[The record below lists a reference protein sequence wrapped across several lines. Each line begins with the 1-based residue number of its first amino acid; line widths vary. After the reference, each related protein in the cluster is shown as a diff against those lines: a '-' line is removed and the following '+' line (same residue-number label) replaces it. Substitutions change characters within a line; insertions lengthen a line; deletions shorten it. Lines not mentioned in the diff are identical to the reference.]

1 MCQAIVYTHYRIH
14 QDLRACAGEEAW
26 MDLTYSAGWWS
37 STAGVVMSEFTMP
50 VRMWATE
57 GLLGTSS
64 EFNPGVGLPVRCLK
78 D

>member
-1 MCQAIVYTHYRIH
+1 
-14 QDLRACAGEEAW
+14 

-37 STAGVVMSEFTMP
+37 STAGVAMSDFAMP
-50 VRMWATE
+50 VRMWATD
-57 GLLGTSS
+57 GVLGTSS